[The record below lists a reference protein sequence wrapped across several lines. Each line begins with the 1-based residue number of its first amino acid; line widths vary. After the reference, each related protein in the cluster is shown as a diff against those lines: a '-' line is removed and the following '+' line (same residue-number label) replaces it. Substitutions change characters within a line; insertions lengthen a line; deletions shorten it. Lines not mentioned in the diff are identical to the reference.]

1 MNFTSSW
8 EDIGPVCVRVYV
20 YVRVCCFFFLRLQ
33 DGDPHNCMSET
44 IFNLD
49 SLTAF
54 HFGLWDQT
62 VIWAL
67 GGFYE

>member
-1 MNFTSSW
+1 MCVCMNFTSSW
-8 EDIGPVCVRVYV
+8 GELCVCVFY
-20 YVRVCCFFFLRLQ
+20 FLRLQ

-49 SLTAF
+49 FLTAF

-62 VIWAL
+62 IVRTL
-67 GGFYE
+67 GRF